1 MSSSDLPVSKKK
13 KKVTTMSLKNEVA
26 VVIFISK

>member
-1 MSSSDLPVSKKK
+1 MSISDLPVSKKK

-26 VVIFISK
+26 VIVSISK